1 MTLTNGLVV
10 MTPSSVDKTGT
21 SSTATINSD
30 GSVTCSLCE
39 TLSLNDVFTSEYD
52 NYMVTLRHSP
62 STFTNWIY
70 GRFRFNK
77 TDNSTA
83 SSYVTQTLRAVGTNT
98 SATTRDTLDW
108 GYFYPSSENETSGS
122 VIYFFGPYLTQPTA
136 WRQISANG
144 YVGASIFDTA
154 GTHNQSV
161 SYDGFSFLTG
171 GYGLIT
177 GLLTVFGFNQ

>member
-10 MTPSSVDKTGT
+10 MTPSSVDKTGA
-21 SSTATINSD
+21 SSTATVNSD
-30 GSVTCSLCE
+30 GSVTFSLCE

-62 STFTNWIY
+62 TTSTAWVQ
-70 GRFRFNK
+70 GRFRANK
-77 TDNSTA
+77 TDNSTNP
-83 SSYVTQTLRAVGTNT
+83 SYVTQTLRADGTNL
-98 SATTRDTLDW
+98 SGTTRNASNA

-122 VIYFFGPYLTQPTA
+122 VIYFFGPYLTQQTA

-161 SYDGFSFLTG
+161 SYDGFTFLRG
-171 GYGLIT
+171 GTVLIT